1 MIAQLKCL
9 YTNAHSMGNK
19 EEEPETMVQSENYDL
34 IAIPETQWD
43 EQHNWNT
50 TIEGYKFSRR
60 DRLGRREGCCA
71 LD

>member
-19 EEEPETMVQSENYDL
+19 QEELETMVQSENDDV

-43 EQHNWNT
+43 EQHN
-50 TIEGYKFSRR
+50 
-60 DRLGRREGCCA
+60 
-71 LD
+71 